1 MKQWKTRRGTQA
13 VLNEMAAAA
22 EDLDIESGEK
32 ERLVN
37 AMEELLRAL
46 RSCNFTDGTDPSLL
60 QVKLTADSAELI
72 ERWRAE
78 KDEMRDVCSVH
89 QTCPCMC
96 CWDET
101 DDGVPPFCR
110 TMAGHEDEPVQW
122 WKVFNGDNGCTN
134 RSTACWLFG
143 TIGFK
148 VLDKRRRVFMGIAM
162 WTTLISMLFT
172 FVGALAY
179 STNHNLLYTVR
190 WFEYS
195 IVNTTNPDA
204 SIVAYMGLRS
214 IMVTEEPCNPV
225 TWCQETT

>member
-1 MKQWKTRRGTQA
+1 M
-13 VLNEMAAAA
+13 
-22 EDLDIESGEK
+22 
-32 ERLVN
+32 
-37 AMEELLRAL
+37 
-46 RSCNFTDGTDPSLL
+46 
-60 QVKLTADSAELI
+60 
-72 ERWRAE
+72 
-78 KDEMRDVCSVH
+78 
-89 QTCPCMC
+89 
-96 CWDET
+96 
-101 DDGVPPFCR
+101 
-110 TMAGHEDEPVQW
+110 QW